1 MKKIAL
7 IIVFVICNQIFS
19 QINFEKGYFINNSNE
34 KVECLIKNTD
44 WNNSPTFFE
53 YKLNNSEEVKKGNIK
68 YFTIFEIYNQVK
80 YVRSIVKI
88 DKSSPRVSELSTV
101 RNPVFVEEE
110 LYLRELVSNG
120 LKLFMYKDG
129 EITRFFYQ
137 QNNED
142 ITQLVYKPYLVDGKM
157 AFNKYYINQLR
168 KLLVCNSLKKESI
181 EKVDY
186 KEDQLI
192 DIFTKYNQCINPN
205 YVETKREGNK
215 GRLNINIRPRINI
228 SSLTSI
234 NELAKTNTD
243 FGTKMSFGIGS
254 EFEYLLPYNKNKFGA
269 FLELNYYTYKNEV
282 TVDATS
288 YVGNKLVSSVDYKSI
303 DLPIGIRYYSFI
315 NDKSKV
321 FFNLAYIFAFESNFD
336 SKLEQKRI
344 DGSIINSLKTN
355 NLSNYTIGAGYNYN
369 NKYGIEIR
377 YFFESNITTSYAF
390 QVTNLNN
397 ISIILSYNIL

>member
-53 YKLNNSEEVKKGNIK
+53 YKLNNSDEVKKGNIK
-68 YFTIFEIYNQVK
+68 DITVFEIYNQVK
-80 YVRSIVKI
+80 YVRSTVKI
-88 DKSSPRVSELSTV
+88 DKSSSRVSELSTV

-110 LYLRELVSNG
+110 LYLRELVTNG

-137 QNNED
+137 QNNEEVS
-142 ITQLVYKPYLVDGKM
+142 QLVYKPYLVDGKM

-192 DIFTKYNQCINPN
+192 DIFTKYNQCINPS

-234 NELAKTNTD
+234 NELAKTYTD

-269 FLELNYYTYKNEV
+269 FVELNYYTYKNEV
-282 TVDATS
+282 TVDAPS

-355 NLSNYTIGAGYNYN
+355 NLSNYTIGTGYNYN
-369 NKYGIEIR
+369 NKYGVEIR
-377 YFFESNITTSYAF
+377 YFFESNITTSYSF

>member
-282 TVDATS
+282 TVDAPS

-377 YFFESNITTSYAF
+377 YFFESNITSNYQY
-390 QVTNLNN
+390 QVSNLNN